1 MVCPDCGS
9 PSGEFRFATSIETHG
24 LDCGPFERFDE
35 EFIVCCGCGGRF
47 DPRDWEEIAEAPH
60 SMLDCVDSL
69 DEGDNVSGRGAP
81 FPSSSAAAA
90 AYDRGRSFDVE
101 TCSKDPL

>member
-1 MVCPDCGS
+1 MACPDCGS

-35 EFIVCCGCGGRF
+35 EFIVCRGCGGRF
-47 DPRDWEEIAEAPH
+47 DPRDWEETEEVPH
-60 SMLDCVDSL
+60 SMLHGVDSL
-69 DEGDNVSGRGAP
+69 DEGGNVSGKGAP
-81 FPSSSAAAA
+81 FPASAA
-90 AYDRGRSFDVE
+90 AYDRGRLFDVE